1 MTSYFCPCPRGME
14 AALAEELGEIAQ
26 GSPTLKVHN
35 QVPGGVHCSGDLY
48 DAYRINLHS
57 RIASRV
63 LMRMAVCHYDNENDI
78 YDLVLGTAWEE
89 WFGIDHT
96 IRVDVTAIKSPLKSL
111 EFITLKIKDAV
122 CDRFRDMYNKR
133 PSVDTREPDMR
144 IVGFL
149 DQRQFIIYLD
159 TSGEALFKRGWR
171 SETGD
176 APLRENLAAGLLRV
190 AGWKPGM
197 PLFDPMCGSGTI
209 LCEAA
214 QMVQGIPPG
223 ARRRFAFEKFYDFDP
238 QPWEEMKAAIKP
250 RPLPTEPTIFGS
262 DISGDMV
269 AMARHNLKSAGILFE
284 VPLKQI
290 EAQQVQAPTAEP
302 GILLTNPPYGERIG
316 VRGDASLEEDEL
328 AKSFYAAFS
337 GTLKQRFAGWT
348 AYFFTADLGLPKLL
362 RLKEAR
368 KTPFFNGALECR
380 LFRFDM
386 VAGFNRKTTGTMGSD
401 PTFVQ
406 ESASGAPARADQGLG
421 SDPTFGQKRGREA
434 GAEQSAAQEAAK
446 PASAAAAPVAP
457 AAAGPWAG
465 AKAGGG
471 SSATGSASGSSTG
484 GATSD
489 AGDAPEPAKMRRAP
503 APAAQPARP
512 ARPTLSRPPRPP
524 RKGS

>member
-1 MTSYFCPCPRGME
+1 ME
-14 AALAEELGEIAQ
+14 AALAEELLEIAQ
-26 GSPTLKVHN
+26 TTKSPTLKVHN

-63 LMRMAVCHYDNENDI
+63 LMRMGVCHYQNENDI
-78 YDLVLGTAWEE
+78 YDLVLAQAWEE
-89 WFGIDHT
+89 WFGVDHT

-144 IVGFL
+144 IAGFL
-149 DQRQFIIYLD
+149 DQRQFTIYLD

-171 SETGD
+171 TETGD

-190 AGWKPGM
+190 SGWKPGV

-214 QMVQGIPPG
+214 QMVQGVPPG
-223 ARRRFAFEKFYDFDP
+223 ARRRFAFEKFHDFDP
-238 QPWEEMKAAIKP
+238 APWQDMKAAIKP
-250 RPLPTEPTIFGS
+250 NPLPSEPTIFGS

-269 AMARHNLKSAGILFE
+269 AMTRHNLKCAGILFE

-290 EAQQVQAPTAEP
+290 EAQQVQPPVPVEQYGS

-316 VRGDASLEEDEL
+316 VRGDSSLEEDEL
-328 AKSFYAAFS
+328 AKSFYADLS
-337 GTLKQRFAGWT
+337 KTLKQRFAGWT
-348 AYFFTADLGLPKLL
+348 AFLFTADLTLPKML
-362 RLKEAR
+362 RLKESR

-386 VAGFNRKTTGTMGSD
+386 VAGFNRR
-401 PTFVQ
+401 
-406 ESASGAPARADQGLG
+406 EEAIPAKA
-421 SDPTFGQKRGREA
+421 
-434 GAEQSAAQEAAK
+434 AAQEK
-446 PASAAAAPVAP
+446 AAAPEEP
-457 AAAGPWAG
+457 
-465 AKAGGG
+465 
-471 SSATGSASGSSTG
+471 
-484 GATSD
+484 TSK
-489 AGDAPEPAKMRRAP
+489 E
-503 APAAQPARP
+503 
-512 ARPTLSRPPRPP
+512 
-524 RKGS
+524 